1 MIGQMRLLAN
11 SRNLRE
17 ETWRNFWVNYERVLV
32 FKVFDVV
39 WETGAIELMDH
50 DELFRRIILNKK
62 LKIALY
68 EYYWNIINIM
78 LDKY

>member
-1 MIGQMRLLAN
+1 
-11 SRNLRE
+11 
-17 ETWRNFWVNYERVLV
+17 
-32 FKVFDVV
+32 
-39 WETGAIELMDH
+39 MDH

-62 LKIALY
+62 LKITLY